1 MKQSDGATF
10 MKNPMTY
17 ADKPWLK
24 SYKLGPYKLEES
36 LAPYPKVPV
45 FKALDDAAEKYPG
58 QTALLFLGRT
68 IKFRDLKIQADRLA
82 AALGKIG
89 VKKGDKVCLFLP
101 NCMEFVISDWAV
113 LKAGAAVV
121 PTSVLRT
128 DEGLMHEVKSS
139 GSKVIICQEEYLERI
154 LRVKERGDIDRVIVT
169 SKQGFD
175 VGDVSVTL
183 PEGVHEFRKLLAS
196 HDPAP
201 PQVDIDPTEDLCE
214 LAFTGG
220 ATGIPKGVMI
230 THYNRYCCLQQGL
243 PWIMKPLLKG
253 IAGKSSVLLP
263 IPLFHSYGH
272 YVEQAAAYLGMRII
286 LMPDPR
292 DTEMLVQYIREYRP
306 LFIPAV
312 PTQLMRLAQA
322 KVGKMNV
329 ILMSGS
335 APLPREVAEAVKN
348 EIGTPV
354 SEGYGLTETSPLTHF
369 NLSGFSKI
377 TGFMPKDKG
386 GLGIPAPDTECK
398 LVNPETREEV
408 PFGEPGEIVVR
419 GPQIMKGYWPNPGS
433 GLTED
438 GWLHTGDIAVMD
450 EEGYFHLSD
459 RTKDMVNIS
468 GMKVYTTTV
477 DEVLYKH
484 PAVHMAA
491 AFGVPDPHTPGS
503 ERVMAVIQLKEGYKG
518 KVPEEEIR
526 EFCRNHLAPYAIPKF
541 IEFREEMPLTVT
553 EKLFK
558 KALRDEAL
566 KKRGENKPG

>member
-1 MKQSDGATF
+1 

-68 IKFRDLKIQADRLA
+68 IKYRDLKIQADRLA

-101 NCMEFVISDWAV
+101 NCLEFVISDWAV
-113 LKAGAAVV
+113 LKTGAAVV

-139 GSKVIICQEEYLERI
+139 GSKVILCQEEYLERI
-154 LRVKERGDIDRVIVT
+154 LGIKKHCDIDQIIVT

-175 VGDVSVTL
+175 VADVSVTL

-196 HDPAP
+196 HDPAHP
-201 PQVDIDPTEDLCE
+201 PVDIDPTEDLCE

-230 THYNRYCCLQQGL
+230 THYNRYCCIQQGL
-243 PWIMKPLLKG
+243 PWIMKPLLRG
-253 IAGKSSVLLP
+253 IAGKASVFLP

-272 YVEQAAAYLGMRII
+272 YVEQAAAYLGVRII

-306 LFIPAV
+306 LLIPAV

-322 KVGKMNV
+322 KVGKMNA

-398 LVNPETREEV
+398 LVNPETGEEV
-408 PFGEPGEIVVR
+408 PFGEPGEIMVK
-419 GPQIMKGYWPNPGS
+419 GPQIMKGYWPKSGS

-459 RTKDMVNIS
+459 RAKDMVNVS
-468 GMKVYTTTV
+468 GMKVYTTV

-484 PAVHMAA
+484 PGVHMAA
-491 AFGVPDPHTPGS
+491 AFGVPDPKAPGS

-518 KVPEEEIR
+518 KVTEEEIR

-541 IEFREEMPLTVT
+541 VEFREEMPLTVT

-566 KKRGENKPG
+566 KKMGENKPE